1 MKRKDLWSIPNM
13 ISYVRILLMP
23 VYVYLSFQKQYVTS
37 SYLLLFLATTD
48 FLDGFIARK
57 YNMVTDFGKF
67 LDPLADKLFQL
78 AIAITLLSRIEGM
91 WIVFVV
97 FMVKEWSL
105 FLFAAYLYL
114 KYKKA
119 MDGAIWCGKLSTAVF
134 YLMTFIMALFPPLP
148 TKIYFIMEACM
159 LVTLLISFFVYGS
172 CHYKLYK
179 STQN

>member
-13 ISYVRILLMP
+13 ISYVRIFLMP

-37 SYLLLFLATTD
+37 SYLLLFLAVTD

-78 AIAITLLSRIEGM
+78 AIVITLLSRIEGM
-91 WIVFVV
+91 WVVFVV
-97 FMVKEWSL
+97 FMIKEWSL

-114 KYKKA
+114 KYKKG

-134 YLMTFIMALFPPLP
+134 YLMTFIMALFPPLS
-148 TKIYFIMEACM
+148 TTTYFIMEACM
-159 LVTLLISFFVYGS
+159 LITLLISFFVYGS
-172 CHYKLYK
+172 CYFKIYK